1 LSKLSFFVQKNITF
15 SELGNKRINDKEV
28 EAFRIFIVEDDAMY
42 ARILSYHLSQ
52 NPDYE
57 VTIFAT
63 GKELLANLYK
73 NPSVISLD
81 FNLPD
86 MSGFEVLKKIRE
98 FDSEL
103 PVVIVSGQQDI
114 STAVELLKKGVYD
127 YVLKDADTKD
137 RIWSVMRNIKG
148 NFNLKQRISRLEEE
162 IGKKYQYNNLIK
174 GDSPPIHSVFNLI
187 EKATKT
193 NISVSIVGETGT
205 GKELVAKAIHYNSR
219 RHNKP
224 FIAVNVTAIPREL
237 IESEMFGHEKG
248 AFTGAHTQR
257 IGRFEE
263 ANHGTIF
270 LDEIGDMDLNM
281 QSKLL
286 RVLQEEELNRVG
298 SGKAIKL
305 DVRVIVA
312 THKNLLDEV
321 KKGNFREDLY
331 YRLLGLPIQLP
342 PLRERGNDLFLLARY
357 FVDEFCLKNS
367 LPKLTISAE
376 ALEKLRKYP
385 FPGNVRE
392 LKAIMELSAV
402 MTNTNTIHADD
413 IKLSSSS
420 SMMDFQ
426 TGEATLDEYIKM
438 IIKHYLKKYDNKV
451 RLVADKLQIGKTTIY
466 RMMKDEEGELS

>member
-1 LSKLSFFVQKNITF
+1 M
-15 SELGNKRINDKEV
+15 
-28 EAFRIFIVEDDAMY
+28 EAFKIFIVEDDQMY

-86 MSGFEVLKKIRE
+86 MSGFDVLKKIRE
-98 FDSEL
+98 FDPEL

-127 YVLKDADTKD
+127 YVLKDPDTKE
-137 RIWSVMRNIKG
+137 RLWSVMRNIKS

-162 IGKKYQYNNLIK
+162 IGKKYQYSNLIK
-174 GDSPPIHSVFNLI
+174 GDSPAMHAVFNLI

-193 NISVSIVGETGT
+193 NISVSIQGDTGT
-205 GKELVAKAIHYNSR
+205 GKELVAKAIHYNSK

-224 FIAVNVTAIPREL
+224 FVAVNVTAIPREL

-248 AFTGAHTQR
+248 SFTGAHAQR

-298 SGKAIKL
+298 SSKSIKL

-312 THKNLLDEV
+312 THKNLMDEV

-331 YRLLGLPIQLP
+331 YRLLGLPIMLP

-357 FVDEFCLKNS
+357 FVDEFCQKNT

-376 ALEKLRKYP
+376 SLEKLRKYP

-413 IKLSSSS
+413 IKLSNTS
-420 SMMDFQ
+420 SMIDFQ

-438 IIKHYLKKYDNKV
+438 IIKHYLHKYDNKV
-451 RLVADKLQIGKTTIY
+451 RLVADKLNIGKTTIY
-466 RMMKDEEGELS
+466 RMMKDEEGDLS

>member
-1 LSKLSFFVQKNITF
+1 M
-15 SELGNKRINDKEV
+15 
-28 EAFRIFIVEDDAMY
+28 EAFKIFIVEDDQMY
-42 ARILSYHLSQ
+42 AKILSYHLSQ

-57 VTIFAT
+57 VTIFTT

-73 NPSVISLD
+73 NPSVVSLD

-86 MSGFEVLKKIRE
+86 MSGFDVLKKIRE
-98 FDSEL
+98 FDAEL

-127 YVLKDADTKD
+127 YVLKDPDTKE
-137 RIWSVMRNIKG
+137 RLWSVMRNIKS

-174 GDSPPIHSVFNLI
+174 GDSPAMHTVFNLI
-187 EKATKT
+187 EKATRT
-193 NISVSIVGETGT
+193 NISVSIMGDTGT
-205 GKELVAKAIHYNSR
+205 GKELVAKAIHYNSK

-224 FIAVNVTAIPREL
+224 FVAVNVTAIPREL

-248 AFTGAHTQR
+248 SFTGAHAQR

-281 QSKLL
+281 QAKLL

-298 SGKAIKL
+298 SSKSIKL

-312 THKNLLDEV
+312 THKNLIDEV

-331 YRLLGLPIQLP
+331 YRLLGLPIELP
-342 PLRERGNDLFLLARY
+342 PLRERGNDLFLLARH
-357 FVDEFCLKNS
+357 FVDDFCQKNS
-367 LPKLTISAE
+367 MPKLTISAE

-392 LKAIMELSAV
+392 LKAIIELSAV

-413 IKLSSSS
+413 IKLSNST
-420 SMMDFQ
+420 SMIDFQ
-426 TGEATLDEYIKM
+426 TGEATLDDYIKM
-438 IIKHYLKKYDNKV
+438 IIKHYLRKYDNKV
-451 RLVADKLQIGKTTIY
+451 RLVADKLNIGKTTIY
-466 RMMKDEEGELS
+466 RMMKDEDGELS